1 MDRERLKRIVRRIA
15 VANAAVMLLVLI
27 QGALV
32 TNTGSADGCG
42 NSWPLCHGK
51 FVPQYTFE
59 TAIEYSH
66 RFVTT
71 IAAVLII
78 ATSIGALKLYRHR
91 LEMRVYVPIMVLFL
105 LIQAGLGAAAVMW
118 PQSDE
123 VKALHF
129 GISLIAFASTV
140 LVAALMYDIDG
151 WDRLRDHPVSQRLK
165 WVVWGLTAYTY
176 IVVYLGAYVRHTN
189 SMLACSDWPLCN
201 GSVFPGFSGPVGIAF
216 THRVSAAVLV
226 VGMVALLAWT
236 RGLRQ
241 SRPDLYWGSIAAVA
255 LVVAQSIGG
264 GIVVLSRVDTFA
276 TMSHSI
282 LVSLFF
288 GVMTYLSVHVLPR
301 PESAR
306 RHSTRA
312 ADARP
317 AVAGPSTVSAPGD

>member
-1 MDRERLKRIVRRIA
+1 MERARLKTIVRRIA

-51 FVPQYTFE
+51 FIPQYTVE
-59 TAIEYSH
+59 TAIEFSH

-71 IAAVLII
+71 IATMLIF
-78 ATSIGALKLYRHR
+78 ATAIGAFKLYRR
-91 LEMRVYVPIMVLFL
+91 RREMRVYLPVMIGFLFL
-105 LIQAGLGAAAVMW
+105 QAGLGAAAVMW

-151 WDRLRDHPVSQRLK
+151 WDTLRDHPVSQRLR
-165 WVVWGLTAYTY
+165 WVAWGLTGYTY

-216 THRVSAAVLV
+216 GHRVSAAVLV
-226 VGMVALLAWT
+226 IGMAALLYWT
-236 RGLRQ
+236 RGLRRT
-241 SRPDLYWGSIAAVA
+241 RPDLFWGSILAVA
-255 LVVAQSIGG
+255 FVIAQAIGG
-264 GIVVLSRVDTFA
+264 GIVVLTQVDTLA

-288 GVMTYLSVHVLPR
+288 GTMAYLSVHVLPR
-301 PESAR
+301 PEAAR
-306 RHSTRA
+306 CPAAHAVDGRA
-312 ADARP
+312 PIP
-317 AVAGPSTVSAPGD
+317 APSTVSAPGD